1 MVSSVEQDAGLQMGP
16 ITHGVE
22 QNTSIGMKGIYGNWK
37 FPRYEFREYPKI
49 IRLGNGK
56 KVKVGSKKEEIT
68 ALSESPLPDTP
79 ENPLVADNESLKK
92 QLAEMQDQLNRL
104 LPLVNEKIA
113 KAGEDVNTRKA
124 EEGKAEEFRKEAA
137 ASRLTGGSS
146 TTVLGKK

>member
-49 IRLGNGK
+49 ITLGNGK
-56 KVKVGSKKEEIT
+56 RVKVGSKKEEIT

-92 QLAEMQDQLNRL
+92 QLSEMQDQLNKL
-104 LPLVNEKIA
+104 LPLANERVA
-113 KAGEDVNTRKA
+113 RAGEDVNAKKVEEAKIASTRP
-124 EEGKAEEFRKEAA
+124 
-137 ASRLTGGSS
+137 LTGPSPLTPTGVLA
-146 TTVLGKK
+146 TVKK